1 MFLFPSDNSGG
12 GCGGGVAVSIFV
24 VHISVKYVGEFQPG
38 RDTLLSPNPDNLSE
52 IPQYRL

>member
-1 MFLFPSDNSGG
+1 M
-12 GCGGGVAVSIFV
+12 GVLSIFV
-24 VHISVKYVGEFQPG
+24 MHISVKYVGEFQTG